1 MANSRVVAKVV
12 AAIGLSVVVAASLVW
27 VPAAAAVPSVAQ
39 ADVVVATV
47 ESGLSP
53 EMGDYAISDYAEQV
67 AELPTEL
74 LDALSDTGLTGAE
87 YLAQGDA
94 ATDAAA
100 VVDALDQQL
109 GDTVLGARM
118 DGTDLIVNVASEA
131 DVASVEQ
138 TGAIAE
144 VGAPVA
150 PELNLE
156 GATFAQDLDGGEPY
170 GYNFVGG
177 GFFYCSVGFNGF
189 EVSTGASRFATAGH
203 CEPQNKALP
212 VQWLQGASYIVP
224 TTPSASIGTPVAGSY
239 EEGNGYDIGLVNV
252 NSALPRAWVAKPGVV
267 TSAPGAA
274 KTTTVV
280 RDQAE
285 PIVGALVCKS
295 GATTGWSCGEILQ
308 LAYADLGTDAAPILV
323 ASIVTNACVNAGDSG
338 GTLLMGMTAVG
349 ITSWATNVE
358 SCAGPDYLSGFS
370 VLIDSNPII
379 ETAAKKYAGTW
390 EPAVAVDSPAVA
402 APAASAVVS
411 PTSSIGGS
419 LVAGN
424 TRHRVEIYFDGSSVP
439 VTVAVTTAGAWSASL
454 AALAPGIHTYQV
466 RARWGTWSMSGLSA
480 PVTFQI
486 QGASIS
492 GRVTGPVNVN
502 LSGICVDAVSAGVT
516 RGSAT
521 TGAAGTYS
529 ISNLPAGT
537 YTLHF
542 IDCPTGGSIYEDRWW
557 NNKDTQGV
565 ADTFVVSVPSAVV
578 DKDIAL
584 NLAGPFL
591 DVRNSHPFATQ
602 IAWMSSAGISTGSA
616 VTGGFAYRPAEAV
629 SRGAMAAFLYRLAGS
644 PAVSLPVTPTFADV
658 PDTHP
663 FYKNI
668 EWMFATGISTGSAS
682 SGSLLYK
689 PAAPVSREAMSAFLN
704 RLFLHQ
710 GFADDFVS
718 PSVASFT
725 DVPPDAN
732 FFRNIEWMR
741 FSGISTGYNEGGGL
755 LSYRPSLP
763 VTRAAMAAFLSRYD
777 ALP

>member
-1 MANSRVVAKVV
+1 
-12 AAIGLSVVVAASLVW
+12 
-27 VPAAAAVPSVAQ
+27 
-39 ADVVVATV
+39 
-47 ESGLSP
+47 
-53 EMGDYAISDYAEQV
+53 MGDYAISDYAEQA
-67 AELPTEL
+67 AELPSEL
-74 LDALSDTGLTGAE
+74 LDALGDTGLTGAD

-100 VVDALDQQL
+100 VIDDLDQRL

-118 DGTDLIVNVASEA
+118 DGTDLIVNVVSEA

-144 VGAPVA
+144 VGAPVE

-170 GYNFVGG
+170 GYDFAGG
-177 GFFYCSVGFNGF
+177 GFARCSIGFHGF

-212 VQWLQGASYIVP
+212 VRWLQGATYIVP

-252 NSALPRAWVAKPGVV
+252 NSALPRAWVAKPRVV
-267 TSAPGAA
+267 TSAPGEV
-274 KTTTVV
+274 KTTIVV

-285 PIVGALVCKS
+285 PIVGAAVCKS
-295 GATTGWSCGEILQ
+295 GATTGWSCGQIRSLQ
-308 LAYADLGTDAAPILV
+308 YANIGTIAAPILV
-323 ASIVTNACVNAGDSG
+323 ASIVTNTCVNAGDSG
-338 GTLLMGMTAVG
+338 GTLLMGSTAVG
-349 ITSWATNVE
+349 ITSWATNAN
-358 SCAGPDYLSGFS
+358 SCAGPEYYSGFS
-370 VLIDSNPII
+370 PLVDSNPTI

-390 EPAVAVDSPAVA
+390 EPAVAVDSPTVA
-402 APAASAVVS
+402 APAAAAVVS

-424 TRHRVEIYFDGSSVP
+424 TRHRVEIYFDGSSAP
-439 VTVAVTTAGAWSASL
+439 VTVAVTTAGTWSASL
-454 AALAPGIHTYQV
+454 AALTPGIHTYQV

-486 QGASIS
+486 QSATIS
-492 GRVTGPVNVN
+492 GRVTGPGNVN

-529 ISNLPAGT
+529 IPNLPAGT
-537 YTLHF
+537 FTLHF

-565 ADTFVVSVPSAVV
+565 ADAFVVSVPSAVV

-584 NLAGPFL
+584 TLAGPFL

-616 VTGGFAYRPAEAV
+616 VTGGFEYRPAASV
-629 SRGAMAAFLYRLAGS
+629 TRGAMAAFLYRLAGS
-644 PAVSLPVTPTFADV
+644 PPVSLPATPTFADV

-663 FYKNI
+663 FYRNI
-668 EWMFATGISTGSAS
+668 EWMYATGISLGSAS
-682 SGSLLYK
+682 NGSLLYK
-689 PAAPVSREAMSAFLN
+689 PAASVSREAMSAFLN
-704 RLFLHQ
+704 RLDVHQ
-710 GFADDFVS
+710 GNADGFAA

-725 DVPPDAN
+725 DVPLGAT
-732 FFRNIEWMR
+732 FFQNIEWMR

-755 LSYRPSLP
+755 VSYRPGLP

-777 ALP
+777 ARP